1 MTLYRNTSHLQ
12 DNKPL
17 EFPEA
22 PDRYQLYLI
31 DDDESEHAPDLDMG
45 PRSAD
50 EPIGEFSAMAFMI
63 NKKFKKQEASGAD
76 AQIQTEEE
84 RQALAA

>member
-1 MTLYRNTSHLQ
+1 MTLYRNTQHLQ
-12 DNKPL
+12 EEKPL

-22 PDRYQLYLI
+22 PERYQLYLI
-31 DDDESEHAPDLDMG
+31 DDDENEYAPDKDMG

-63 NKKFKKQEASGAD
+63 NKKFKSQKSNTAGDEP
-76 AQIQTEEE
+76 I
-84 RQALAA
+84 